1 MNVALAF
8 LLGVTI
14 TTSVIFGILLH
25 KSVKREENLRR
36 CLGTQRDHLERSHNE
51 ISYTR
56 GKEVGRT
63 SDMIYK
69 KIQRNVETGKGI
81 TTQIQ

>member
-1 MNVALAF
+1 MDTVLAF

-14 TTSVIFGILLH
+14 TTSVIFGILLK
-25 KSVKREENLRR
+25 KSTKREENLRR
-36 CLGTQRDHLERSHNE
+36 CLGTQRDNLERSHNE

-63 SDMIYK
+63 SDHIYR
-69 KIQRNVETGKGI
+69 KIQRDVESGNRVP
-81 TTQIQ
+81 TQLR

>member
-1 MNVALAF
+1 MDAVLTF
-8 LLGVTI
+8 LLGVTL
-14 TTSVIFGILLH
+14 TTSVIFGVLLR

-69 KIQRNVETGKGI
+69 KIQRDVETGKRVI
-81 TTQIQ
+81 TQIQ